1 MITAMAAK
9 KCYKLLITA
18 LLFLM
23 NATGGWKEY
32 YRAIAQ
38 YIQGREIG
46 RQLKTSNSFVTHP
59 NVDI

>member
-32 YRAIAQ
+32 YRAIDNIYRAVKWETTEN
-38 YIQGREIG
+38 I
-46 RQLKTSNSFVTHP
+46 K
-59 NVDI
+59 

>member
-32 YRAIAQ
+32 YIRAIAQ
-38 YIQGREIG
+38 YIQGSEMG
-46 RQLKTSNSFVTHP
+46 DN
-59 NVDI
+59 

>member
-23 NATGGWKEY
+23 NVTGGWKEY

-38 YIQGREIG
+38 YIQGSEMG
-46 RQLKTSNSFVTHP
+46 DN
-59 NVDI
+59 

>member
-23 NATGGWKEY
+23 NATGDWKEY

-38 YIQGREIG
+38 YIQGREMG
-46 RQLKTSNSFVTHP
+46 DN
-59 NVDI
+59 

>member
-32 YRAIAQ
+32 HRAIAQ
-38 YIQGREIG
+38 YRAVKWETTENI
-46 RQLKTSNSFVTHP
+46 K
-59 NVDI
+59 